1 MNNEKT
7 NKEQFWIRK
16 IMGILH
22 DPANKAILLAEN
34 KEHENFV
41 KNDLLKDILKIDCD
55 KYKEDWDLVK
65 RADHIASAEDRFAF
79 PKGTES
85 NFKKRPILIHPLN
98 GHNDTNH
105 NYNLGSLQN
114 LSDNKSDIIKEVVSE
129 IYNKHQNEENKYQ
142 KIFLELWRSLNE
154 KLKEKDSEFGVL
166 WDFMPAETRMP
177 NHSIW
182 HHNRMVSAFAG
193 ALPEPALVLM
203 TIGPVQDFIKIARTT
218 ADYWAGSYILSY
230 LSWEGMKVF
239 AQDLGP
245 DSIVFPDLKE
255 QPLVD
260 LWLNETFDFKIRTKE
275 ENNKLFGNFKKDLSR
290 PSLPNRWLVVCP
302 KEKAEVLAKKAEKN
316 IREKL
321 NEIIKNCGKMLGLE
335 NEFNE
340 LKNQS
345 NFLEVYWAVLNLPKE
360 SELNDFESNYSSNF
374 ELPKNF
380 KEFLENSKSIYKP
393 NLGTYFSLFQ
403 SATEKIMGARKSIRV
418 PVEKGKEEKGYKC
431 TLCGIR
437 EVVHKKEIEVNNYK
451 QLKEDWQGLSKDIN
465 KKSGFNTVKKNERLC
480 SVCLTRRVINKEPN
494 KLLGIDLETNFP
506 SVVEIAV
513 ADFKYKLADESKKN
527 TDLKNKIID
536 FLRAIPNEFKTI
548 STLSRVEGI
557 CSSNG
562 LNDLAKLEGEFLFE
576 ELIDNNEELE
586 KDKKAGIKKKLKL
599 LLEEAKKSDIPKPTP
614 YLGFLYFDGDKM
626 GEWISGTHREYPI
639 LKNLIHPDVVGVL
652 ENLKEPPFF
661 EDDNNPVNL
670 DKAKGDYNN
679 ILSITPPK
687 TPSTQSFISSTLL
700 DFSLHIARYIAEQK
714 HIGKLVYA
722 GGDDVVIMAP
732 LSQILEIAKDI
743 REAFSKPAIIFD
755 NNNRTGVSFE
765 YDLKNKKFKTKD
777 NKEDSFTKAKN
788 VFFSMGEKASGSSGI
803 CIAHFHNSLTDSFA
817 NASKAEKYAKNEL
830 ERNAFG
836 VSLLKRSGEHS
847 LCGMKWEIMKDK
859 GIKDLINMLTNKEL
873 SPSFITQL
881 YEEIDTLWDIQKKD
895 ENKNISEENIL
906 KEKDNII
913 LDRVKYLAKRHIPK
927 KDKKDEKIEL
937 VKEYILNILKQS
949 KVKYKNNCND
959 KKKDEWLENFKNILN
974 MLSFIARN
982 QKIDVKEEE

>member
-1 MNNEKT
+1 MNEN
-7 NKEQFWIRK
+7 FWIRK

-22 DPANKAILLAEN
+22 DPPNKAILLAEN

-41 KNDLLKDILKIDCD
+41 KNDLLKDILNIDCD

-114 LSDNKSDIIKEVVSE
+114 LPDDKSNIVKEVVSE

-193 ALPEPALVLM
+193 ALPEPALILM

-239 AQDLGP
+239 ADELGP
-245 DSIVFPDLKE
+245 DSIVFPDLKG
-255 QPLVD
+255 QPLVNE
-260 LWLNETFDFKIRTKE
+260 WLKVLKFDISI
-275 ENNKLFGNFKKDLSR
+275 NKKDLSR

-302 KEKAEVLAKKAEKN
+302 KEKAEDLAKKAEEN
-316 IREKL
+316 IRKKL
-321 NEIIKNCGKMLGLE
+321 DEIIKNCGKILGLE

-374 ELPKNF
+374 ELPENF

-437 EVVHKKEIEVNNYK
+437 EVVHKKEIDVNNYK
-451 QLKEDWQGLSKDIN
+451 QLKEYWQGLTKDIN
-465 KKSGFNTVKKNERLC
+465 EKAGFNTVKKNERLC
-480 SVCLTRRVINKEPN
+480 SVCLTRRVINKKPN
-494 KLLGIDLETNFP
+494 DLLQIDLETNFP

-527 TDLKNKIID
+527 SDLKNKIID
-536 FLRAIPNEFKTI
+536 FLREIPNKFKTT
-548 STLSRVEGI
+548 STLSRVERI
-557 CSSNG
+557 CNLNG

-576 ELIDNNEELE
+576 ELIDNNEEIE
-586 KDKKAGIKKKLKL
+586 KDKKADIKKKLKL
-599 LLEEAKKSDIPKPTP
+599 LLEEAKKNDIPKPTP

-626 GEWISGTHREYPI
+626 GEWISGTHKEYTI

-652 ENLKEPPFF
+652 ENLNKPPFF
-661 EDDNNPVNL
+661 EGDNKPVDLN
-670 DKAKGDYNN
+670 DAKKDYKN
-679 ILSITPPK
+679 ILNITPPK
-687 TPSTQSFISSTLL
+687 TPATQSFISSTLL

-765 YDLKNKKFKTKD
+765 YDLINKNFKTKD
-777 NKEDSFTKAKN
+777 SANNPFTKAKS

-817 NASKAEKYAKNEL
+817 NASKAEKYAKNKL

-859 GIKDLINMLTNKEL
+859 GIKELINMLTNKEL

-881 YEEIDTLWDIQKKD
+881 YEEIDTLWAIQKKD

-913 LDRVKYLAKRHIPK
+913 LDRVKYLAKRHISK

-937 VKEYILNILKQS
+937 VKEYILKILKQS
-949 KVKYKNNCND
+949 KVEDKNSCND

-982 QKIDVKEEE
+982 KKIDVKVEA